1 MDKIH
6 LNYILQ
12 FSMMI
17 LALFIVTTS
26 QVKAQQGQDSHGLT
40 PEQVKQFCR
49 LDNPRLNFVNST
61 ESEICGLPESTP
73 STPALNSS
81 GSSPSSSGSSPSSS
95 GSSPSSSGSSP
106 SSSGSSPSSSGSS
119 PSSSGSSPSSSGS
132 SPSSSGSI
140 TPQAP

>member
-17 LALFIVTTS
+17 LALFIVTTN
-26 QVKAQQGQDSHGLT
+26 QVKAQQGQNSHGLT

-49 LDNPRLNFVNST
+49 PDNPRLSFVNST
-61 ESEICGLPESTP
+61 ESEICGLPKSTP

-81 GSSPSSSGSSPSSS
+81 GSSSGTSSPSSPLF
-95 GSSPSSSGSSP
+95 PSSSSSGP
-106 SSSGSSPSSSGSS
+106 SSSSSGPSSS
-119 PSSSGSSPSSSGS
+119 SSGP
-132 SPSSSGSI
+132 SSGSI

>member
-40 PEQVKQFCR
+40 SEQVKQFCR
-49 LDNPRLNFVNST
+49 SDNPRLNFVNHT
-61 ESEICGLPESTP
+61 ESEICGLPESTT
-73 STPALNSS
+73 STPTSN
-81 GSSPSSSGSSPSSS
+81 
-95 GSSPSSSGSSP
+95 
-106 SSSGSSPSSSGSS
+106 SSGSSPSSSGSS

>member
-17 LALFIVTTS
+17 LALFIVTTG

-49 LDNPRLNFVNST
+49 SDNPRLNFVNST
-61 ESEICGLPESTP
+61 ESEICGLPKSTP

-81 GSSPSSSGSSPSSS
+81 GSSSGPSSPLLPSSSSSAPSSS
-95 GSSPSSSGSSP
+95 SSAPSSSSSAP
-106 SSSGSSPSSSGSS
+106 
-119 PSSSGSSPSSSGS
+119 
-132 SPSSSGSI
+132 SSGSI

>member
-17 LALFIVTTS
+17 LALFIVTTG
-26 QVKAQQGQDSHGLT
+26 QVKAQQGQNSHGLT

-49 LDNPRLNFVNST
+49 SDNPRLNFVNST
-61 ESEICGLPESTP
+61 ESEICGLPKSTP

-119 PSSSGSSPSSSGS
+119 PSSSGS
-132 SPSSSGSI
+132 I

>member
-1 MDKIH
+1 MDKMH
-6 LNYILQ
+6 FSYILQ
-12 FSMMI
+12 LSMMMI
-17 LALFIVTTS
+17 LSLFIITTS

-49 LDNPRLNFVNST
+49 SDNPRLNFVNHT

-73 STPALNSS
+73 STPTSNSS
-81 GSSPSSSGSSPSSS
+81 GFVIRVSP
-95 GSSPSSSGSSP
+95 
-106 SSSGSSPSSSGSS
+106 
-119 PSSSGSSPSSSGS
+119 SSGS

>member
-6 LNYILQ
+6 LHYILQ

-17 LALFIVTTS
+17 LALFIVTTG

-49 LDNPRLNFVNST
+49 SDNPRLNFVNST
-61 ESEICGLPESTP
+61 ESEICGLPKSTP
-73 STPALNSS
+73 STPALNSP
-81 GSSPSSSGSSPSSS
+81 GSTPSSSGSTPSSS
-95 GSSPSSSGSSP
+95 GSTPSSP
-106 SSSGSSPSSSGSS
+106 
-119 PSSSGSSPSSSGS
+119 
-132 SPSSSGSI
+132 GSI

>member
-6 LNYILQ
+6 LSYILQ
-12 FSMMI
+12 LSMMI
-17 LALFIVTTS
+17 LALFIITTS
-26 QVKAQQGQDSHGLT
+26 QVRAQQGQDSHGLT

-49 LDNPRLNFVNST
+49 SDNPRLNFVNHT

-73 STPALNSS
+73 STPTSN
-81 GSSPSSSGSSPSSS
+81 
-95 GSSPSSSGSSP
+95 
-106 SSSGSSPSSSGSS
+106 SSGSS

-140 TPQAP
+140 TPQAS

>member
-17 LALFIVTTS
+17 LALFIVTTG

-49 LDNPRLNFVNST
+49 SDNPRLNFVNST
-61 ESEICGLPESTP
+61 ESEICGLPKSTP

-81 GSSPSSSGSSPSSS
+81 GSSSGTSSPLLPSSSSSAPSSS
-95 GSSPSSSGSSP
+95 SSGP
-106 SSSGSSPSSSGSS
+106 
-119 PSSSGSSPSSSGS
+119 
-132 SPSSSGSI
+132 SSGSI

>member
-1 MDKIH
+1 LYIQTISDTKAFKMDVLQSKKMNKIH
-6 LNYILQ
+6 ISYILQ
-12 FSMMI
+12 LSMI
-17 LALFIVTTS
+17 TLALFIITTS

-49 LDNPRLNFVNST
+49 SDNPRLSFVNHT

-73 STPALNSS
+73 STPASNSS
-81 GSSPSSSGSSPSSS
+81 G
-95 GSSPSSSGSSP
+95 
-106 SSSGSSPSSSGSS
+106 SSSGSS

>member
-1 MDKIH
+1 LYIQTISDTKAFKMDVLQSKKMNKIH
-6 LNYILQ
+6 ISYILQ
-12 FSMMI
+12 LSMI
-17 LALFIVTTS
+17 TLALFIITTS

-49 LDNPRLNFVNST
+49 SDNPRLSFVNHT

-73 STPALNSS
+73 STPASNSS
-81 GSSPSSSGSSPSSS
+81 G
-95 GSSPSSSGSSP
+95 
-106 SSSGSSPSSSGSS
+106 
-119 PSSSGSSPSSSGS
+119 SSSGS

>member
-17 LALFIVTTS
+17 LALFIVTTG

-49 LDNPRLNFVNST
+49 SDNPRLNFVNST
-61 ESEICGLPESTP
+61 ESEICGLPKSTP

-81 GSSPSSSGSSPSSS
+81 GSTPSSSGSTPSSS
-95 GSSPSSSGSSP
+95 GSTPSSSGSTP
-106 SSSGSSPSSSGSS
+106 SSSGST
-119 PSSSGSSPSSSGS
+119 
-132 SPSSSGSI
+132 PSSSGSI

>member
-17 LALFIVTTS
+17 LALFIVTTG

-49 LDNPRLNFVNST
+49 SDNPRLNFVNST
-61 ESEICGLPESTP
+61 ESEICGLPKSTP
-73 STPALNSS
+73 STPALNSP
-81 GSSPSSSGSSPSSS
+81 GSTPSSSGST
-95 GSSPSSSGSSP
+95 
-106 SSSGSSPSSSGSS
+106 
-119 PSSSGSSPSSSGS
+119 
-132 SPSSSGSI
+132 PSSSGSI